1 MKTFVR
7 HLVTALTVAVA
18 CQAGIAMAEDFYWV
32 STDAKAAAPA
42 VPEKAAAP
50 AQSACTSC
58 CEGTCCEES
67 TGCCGCDLGCDECP
81 CRGLVGFAGVDT
93 FKGVSNAFLPNN
105 LGAVAGLNA
114 AIPVPGLSDY
124 GIGWQ
129 LGMSYGVYDFDGRV
143 SAVNPAQSEE
153 QTFVTTG
160 FYHKAAC
167 DSRLSFGMVYD
178 WMLNSNWGALG
189 TTPTL
194 GQWRGQVEYALSGC
208 NAVGAWGCRR
218 DLGSVQ
224 TTTLL
229 VPGVTNMAFD
239 SRTRAI
245 TQFNL
250 FWHHKFV
257 SGADSY
263 LWFGIPDHG
272 TFDHD
277 GSLGDWMIG
286 ANVQVPLTDA
296 LALYANASYFHPSAA
311 AGVIGA
317 YRGWL

>member
-178 WMLNSNWGALG
+178 WMLNSNWRRWAPL
-189 TTPTL
+189 
-194 GQWRGQVEYALSGC
+194 RLS
-208 NAVGAWGCRR
+208 
-218 DLGSVQ
+218 DS
-224 TTTLL
+224 
-229 VPGVTNMAFD
+229 GVARSNM
-239 SRTRAI
+239 
-245 TQFNL
+245 
-250 FWHHKFV
+250 
-257 SGADSY
+257 
-263 LWFGIPDHG
+263 
-272 TFDHD
+272 
-277 GSLGDWMIG
+277 
-286 ANVQVPLTDA
+286 
-296 LALYANASYFHPSAA
+296 PSADA
-311 AGVIGA
+311 MPWVLGVADGTSA
-317 YRGWL
+317 PFKRRPCWCRA